1 MAAATTTRHGR
12 SSAVLLMGPG
22 LVVMLLL
29 LVLPLLTLLRY
40 SFNKFTPGQ
49 LMSEAF
55 ILDNYIKFFA
65 EPYFREVMTGTF
77 GLAAICTVSSV
88 ALGYPVAY
96 MLARTHTRWKSVLI
110 ILVLFPLL
118 VGNVVRAAGWTIF
131 LSRDGLLNHLV
142 ISLGLSSEPLQFMYT
157 NTAVFVGLM
166 SVMLPF
172 VILTLLGVLE
182 GLDFTL
188 FDAARN
194 LGASPATAFRRVI
207 LPLSIPGVSAA
218 SVLVFTIGMNSYATP
233 VLLGGAEFRMMAPTV
248 YQQFAL
254 VMNWPFGAALAF
266 ILIAVT
272 GGASVL
278 SSLFLARQNRL
289 LGQ

>member
-1 MAAATTTRHGR
+1 
-12 SSAVLLMGPG
+12 
-22 LVVMLLL
+22 MLLL

>member
-1 MAAATTTRHGR
+1 MPADVTAKRGRMSAA
-12 SSAVLLMGPG
+12 LMMGPA
-22 LVVMLLL
+22 LVVMALL
-29 LVLPLLTLLRY
+29 LVMPLLTLLRY
-40 SFNKFTPGQ
+40 SFNRFSPQQ
-49 LMSEAF
+49 LMIEAF
-55 ILDNYIKFFA
+55 TLDNYIKFFA

-96 MLARTHTRWKSVLI
+96 MLARTHTAWKSVLI

-131 LSRDGLLNHLV
+131 LSRDGFVNWLV
-142 ISLGLSSEPLQFMYT
+142 MTLGISAEPLQFMYT

-272 GGASVL
+272 GGASIL
-278 SSLFLARQNRL
+278 SSIFLARQNKL
-289 LGQ
+289 LRQ

>member
-1 MAAATTTRHGR
+1 MPADVTAKRGRTTAA
-12 SSAVLLMGPG
+12 LMMGPAL
-22 LVVMLLL
+22 LVMALL
-29 LVLPLLTLLRY
+29 LVMPLLTLLRY
-40 SFNKFTPGQ
+40 SFNRFSPQQ
-49 LMSEAF
+49 LMIEAF
-55 ILDNYIKFFA
+55 TLDNYIKFFA

-96 MLARTHTRWKSVLI
+96 MLARTHTAWKSVLI

-131 LSRDGLLNHLV
+131 LSRDGFVNWLV
-142 ISLGLSSEPLQFMYT
+142 LTLGISAEPLQFMYT

-272 GGASVL
+272 GGASIL
-278 SSLFLARQNRL
+278 SSIFLARQNKL
-289 LGQ
+289 LRQ

>member
-1 MAAATTTRHGR
+1 MAAATTTRHGL

-142 ISLGLSSEPLQFMYT
+142 ISLGLSPEPLQFMYT

>member
-1 MAAATTTRHGR
+1 MTAATTTRHGR

-142 ISLGLSSEPLQFMYT
+142 ISLGLSPEPLQFMYT

>member
-1 MAAATTTRHGR
+1 MAAETTTRRGR
-12 SSAVLLMGPG
+12 SSAALLMGPG
-22 LVVMLLL
+22 LIVMILL

-40 SFNKFTPGQ
+40 SFNRFTPGQ
-49 LMSEAF
+49 LMTEAF
-55 ILDNYIKFFA
+55 TLDNYIKFFA
-65 EPYFREVMTGTF
+65 EPYFREVLTGTF
-77 GLAAICTVSSV
+77 GLAVICTLGSV

-118 VGNVVRAAGWTIF
+118 VGNVVRSAGWTIF

-142 ISLGLSSEPLQFMYT
+142 ISLGISPEPLQFMYT

-289 LGQ
+289 LRQ

>member
-142 ISLGLSSEPLQFMYT
+142 ISLGLSPEPLQFMYT

>member
-1 MAAATTTRHGR
+1 MPADVTAKRGRTTAA
-12 SSAVLLMGPG
+12 LMMGPA
-22 LVVMLLL
+22 LVVMALL
-29 LVLPLLTLLRY
+29 LVMPLLTLLRY
-40 SFNKFTPGQ
+40 SFNRFSPQQ
-49 LMSEAF
+49 LMIEAF
-55 ILDNYIKFFA
+55 TLDNYIKFFA

-96 MLARTHTRWKSVLI
+96 MLARTHTAWKSVLI

-131 LSRDGLLNHLV
+131 LSRDGFVNWLV
-142 ISLGLSSEPLQFMYT
+142 MTLGISAEPLQFMYT

-272 GGASVL
+272 GGASIL
-278 SSLFLARQNRL
+278 SSIFLARQNKL
-289 LGQ
+289 LRQ

>member
-1 MAAATTTRHGR
+1 
-12 SSAVLLMGPG
+12 MGPG

-142 ISLGLSSEPLQFMYT
+142 ISLGLSPEPLQFMYT

>member
-1 MAAATTTRHGR
+1 MAAEVTARHGR
-12 SSAVLLMGPG
+12 SSAVLLIGPA
-22 LVVMLLL
+22 LVVMALL

-40 SFNKFTPGQ
+40 SFNRFSPQ
-49 LMSEAF
+49 HLMIEAF
-55 ILDNYIKFFA
+55 TLENYIKFFS
-65 EPYFREVMTGTF
+65 EPYFRSVMTGTF
-77 GLAAICTVSSV
+77 GLAATCTLASIV
-88 ALGYPVAY
+88 LGYPVAY

-131 LSRDGLLNHLV
+131 LSRDGLLNYLAITLG
-142 ISLGLSSEPLQFMYT
+142 ISDQPLQFMYT
-157 NTAVFVGLM
+157 NAAVFVGLM

-194 LGASPATAFRRVI
+194 LGAPPATAFRRII

-233 VLLGGAEFRMMAPTV
+233 VLLGGAEFKMMAPTV

-254 VMNWPFGAALAF
+254 ILNWPFGAALAF

-272 GGASVL
+272 GAAAIL
-278 SSLFLARQNRL
+278 SSIFLARQNKL
-289 LGQ
+289 LRQ